1 MWLPLRSSSEPVS
14 RKPRAHAAI
23 EYAQPLHRR
32 GTHKDRA
39 DWPAVDG
46 RFHREGSS
54 LTPTEQLAQL
64 KSLLLSNADKS
75 TEKPT
80 RKSMHGCAEPD
91 QVAMAGVMEPSA
103 LTRQRSTDAAHE
115 IEPAR
120 RQHSVRRLDYEQNCH
135 TPQRHPRPPTCH
147 AVAAPRSARSAASD
161 QTAKLV
167 EWCHLERNRGIER
180 TLNSAGTPVAGS
192 AILRQP
198 TRSFLRTKS
207 FERTL
212 SSAVTP
218 VDGTA
223 SPRPP
228 VRTRSFERTLS
239 GARTPVAGSPRTPT
253 KSFPRKSTPAAVAL
267 DCPTGIE
274 DVCRAFAFFFYTLWS
289 LILGMAM
296 TSRRTCES
304 QQPAAIRL
312 ELNDANEELR
322 VCKQELVRAKQR
334 LARAQQH
341 LENIH
346 PSALKCEF

>member
-1 MWLPLRSSSEPVS
+1 VS

-64 KSLLLSNADKS
+64 KSLLLSNAGKS

-120 RQHSVRRLDYEQNCH
+120 RQRSVRRLDYEQNCH

>member
-1 MWLPLRSSSEPVS
+1 MWLPQRSSSELVS

-23 EYAQPLHRR
+23 EYAQPLHK
-32 GTHKDRA
+32 GTQNDRA

-54 LTPTEQLAQL
+54 LTPVEQLAQL
-64 KSLLLSNADKS
+64 KSLLLSSAGKS

-80 RKSMHGCAEPD
+80 RKSMRGCAEPD
-91 QVAMAGVMEPSA
+91 EVAMASVMEPIA
-103 LTRQRSTDAAHE
+103 VTRQRSADAAHE
-115 IEPAR
+115 MEPAR
-120 RQHSVRRLDYEQNCH
+120 RQRSVRRLDHEQNCQ
-135 TPQRHPRPPTCH
+135 TPPRNPRPQTCH

-167 EWCHLERNRGIER
+167 EWCHLERNRGIDC

-218 VDGTA
+218 MDGTA
-223 SPRPP
+223 CPRPP
-228 VRTRSFERTLS
+228 MRTRSFERTLS
-239 GARTPVAGSPRTPT
+239 NACTPVAGSPRTPT
-253 KSFPRKSTPAAVAL
+253 KSFPRKSTPATVAL
-267 DCPTGIE
+267 DCPTRIE
-274 DVCRAFAFFFYTLWS
+274 DVCRACAFFFYTLWS
-289 LILGMAM
+289 LILGMTM

-304 QQPAAIRL
+304 QQPAAVRH
-312 ELNDANEELR
+312 ELNDAKGELR
-322 VCKQELVRAKQR
+322 VCKQELVRAKKR
-334 LARAQQH
+334 LARAQQR
-341 LENIH
+341 LGNIN
-346 PSALKCEF
+346 PSVLKCGV